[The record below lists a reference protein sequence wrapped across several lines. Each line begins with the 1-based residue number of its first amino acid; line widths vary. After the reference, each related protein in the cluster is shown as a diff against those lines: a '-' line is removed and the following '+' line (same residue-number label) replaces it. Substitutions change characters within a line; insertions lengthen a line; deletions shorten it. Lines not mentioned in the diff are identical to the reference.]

1 MKKQEI
7 KDLVDKEIKN
17 LKWLDLEHITEEDFD
32 DIIDD
37 LKVSFEEEYNKE
49 DFDEWYDDVAS
60 EIIFNHLKSNYTM
73 EKHNYEDITNWRYDN
88 QKQEIVFY
96 NTTNNKIKELG
107 TIKNFT
113 QEMYNRLPQDD
124 MECLTELIKIY
135 KEKSTYNFYN
145 DWQFC
150 LIQNMKPNDKKIFT
164 IDNCKVVVTKD
175 KNDDDTFGWSI
186 QLLDS
191 NSKEIEYWGY
201 DTLEDLESAYKQLT
215 KDIIIYAKGD

>member
-1 MKKQEI
+1 MTEQEI
-7 KDLVDKEIKN
+7 KNLVDKEIKN
-17 LKWLDLEHITEEDFD
+17 LKWLNLEHITEEDFD

-37 LKVSFEEEYNKE
+37 LKVGFEEKYKKE

-73 EKHNYEDITNWRYDN
+73 KKHNYGDITNWCYDN
-88 QKQEIVFY
+88 KNQEIVFY
-96 NTTNNKIKELG
+96 NTTNNKIKELD

-124 MECLTELIKIY
+124 MECLIELIKIY

-145 DWQFC
+145 DWQFYS
-150 LIQNMKPNDKKIFT
+150 LENMNSNDKKIFS
-164 IDNCKVVVTKD
+164 IDNCKVVITKD